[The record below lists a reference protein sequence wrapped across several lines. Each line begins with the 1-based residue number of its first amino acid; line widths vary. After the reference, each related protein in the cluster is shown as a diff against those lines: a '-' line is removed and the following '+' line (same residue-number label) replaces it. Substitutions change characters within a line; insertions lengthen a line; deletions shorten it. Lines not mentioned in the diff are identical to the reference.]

1 MLLGLGTQD
10 QPQCQAQ
17 GVLPQGWA
25 GTSLQ
30 VWAGGGVFRSLI
42 FSFPLAM
49 PWKLLAE
56 QG

>member
-10 QPQCQAQ
+10 QHQCQAQ

-30 VWAGGGVFRSLI
+30 VLAGGGVFRSLI

-49 PWKLLAE
+49 P
-56 QG
+56 